1 MTHARSHS
9 TDALSMLARGD
20 APFTAQLAVKFAVL
34 VTTWATSRRTRRALA
49 QLEPWQLRDVG
60 LTPEQ
65 ASTEASR
72 VFWQG

>member
-1 MTHARSHS
+1 MALARPMQN
-9 TDALSMLARGD
+9 DALSILSQPG
-20 APFTAQLAVKFAVL
+20 APVAAQVAVAFAVL
-34 VTTWATSRRTRRALA
+34 VTKWATRRRTRLALA

-60 LTPEQ
+60 LTPGQ